1 MVGRNLG
8 NSVSVII
15 GGDFWGE
22 ACGVVN
28 LTDNGLIGF
37 EVGCGWYSECSLDDL
52 LDSAVSRKSITGR
65 TIRLH
70 TISQSP
76 FEAHALYLWIAP
88 ECSPF

>member
-15 GGDFWGE
+15 GRDFWGE

-52 LDSAVSRKSITGR
+52 LNSAVSHKSIIDW

-70 TISQSP
+70 TISRGPLEIRVLS
-76 FEAHALYLWIAP
+76 LWIVP
-88 ECSPF
+88 KCSPF